1 MRTVQKIGERKTE
14 KFGTFEFYLD
24 EEGDKVK
31 LVCKNEWRETETTY
45 VGKVQ
50 GKNCMSI
57 ADMNLISSID
67 GKIIHY
73 IELPSSVYNAFQ
85 YAKSNFSFRNICLHY
100 AGQSAE
106 TGIKWYSL
114 SAEVPR
120 EMWRKIAK
128 YFSKFDR
135 DEEDALYGELMG
147 WLTANPKEVEKILGV
162 KEELTLDYR
171 IKEAEKRRKDEK
183 KKEIELLKTLSEI
196 KEAFNG
202 AEKPDPRIE
211 SPDEAVQFQ
220 PGYEKMRVNGEEI
233 QHPIT
238 PENIYGGGK
247 WWVIQK
253 EWIWYIKNNGHDGD
267 CWSLNNVNTG
277 GAGAIGVRVPYFDE
291 LANKIRKLKS
301 NRW

>member
-1 MRTVQKIGERKTE
+1 MQKIGEKDT
-14 KFGTFEFYLD
+14 KFGTFEFFLD
-24 EEGDKVK
+24 EDLNELK
-31 LVCKNEWRETETTY
+31 LICKLGSKETGRTY
-45 VGKVQ
+45 IGKVQ

-73 IELPSSVYNAFQ
+73 IELPNSVYNAFQ
-85 YAKSNFSFRNICLHY
+85 AAKSNFALKNIYLIH
-100 AGQSAE
+100 AGESAE
-106 TGIKWYSL
+106 TGISWYSL
-114 SAEVPR
+114 STGVPR
-120 EMWRKIAK
+120 DVWRKISSH
-128 YFSKFDR
+128 FLKFEK
-135 DEEDALYGELMG
+135 DEEDVLYGELRG
-147 WLTANPKEVEKILGV
+147 WLTAHPKEVEKILGV
-162 KEELTLDYR
+162 REELTLDYR

-183 KKEIELLKTLSEI
+183 KKEMELLKTLSEI
-196 KEAFNG
+196 EEAFNG

-247 WWVIQK
+247 WWVIQ
-253 EWIWYIKNNGHDGD
+253 ENWIWYIHNNGHDGD
-267 CWSLNNVNTG
+267 NWSWNNVNTG
-277 GAGAIGVRVPYFDE
+277 GAGAVGVRVPYFDE